1 MKIFSEVIGNMTSD
15 QHWAEKLKN
24 TKIEYLDLDQWTA
37 QKSRFIAKSTD
48 GEEYAVALKRHSQVE
63 NGDILEYNPERNIAL
78 VIRIELKPVLVV
90 ELKNIAQK
98 SPDEMIRRCVEL
110 GHAVG
115 NQHWPAIV
123 KGTKLYIPLTV
134 DKKVMT
140 SVMDT
145 HHFEDI
151 TYEFQSGMEVIPFL
165 APHEIRKLFGG
176 SSQDIIHHHA
186 HYHEDGNVHDHE
198 HTHDH
203 EHQHEHIHNHIE
215 PNNSHHIHIN

>member
-1 MKIFSEVIGNMTSD
+1 MKIFSEVIGNMTTD
-15 QHWAEKLKN
+15 PQWAEKLKN
-24 TKIEYLDLDQWTA
+24 TKIEYLELDQWTA
-37 QKSRFIAKSTD
+37 QKSRFIAKGSD
-48 GEEYAVALKRHSQVE
+48 GQEYAVALKRHSQIE
-63 NGDILEYNPERNIAL
+63 NGDILEYDPKRKVAI
-78 VIRIELKPVLVV
+78 VIRIALKPVLVV
-90 ELKNIAQK
+90 ELKKIAAK
-98 SPDEMIRRCVEL
+98 TPEEIIRRCVEL

-151 TYEFQSGMEVIPFL
+151 TYEFQTGLEVIPFL
-165 APHEIRKLFGG
+165 APHEIRQLFGG
-176 SSQDIIHHHA
+176 SSQEITHHHDA
-186 HYHEDGNVHDHE
+186 VHGYD

-203 EHQHEHIHNHIE
+203 EHSHRHEYGEVH
-215 PNNSHHIHIN
+215 S